1 MDLMKRLGI
10 CFILAF
16 LVLGANPDA
25 GFSTPRAELE
35 NRLEDCA
42 RALKDMLDA
51 PDGGIPA
58 DLLRRSRAIVVFPAV
73 LKAGLGVGGHYGR
86 GIVLRRDPSK
96 GKWGPPAFVRLL
108 GGSFGWQVGIQSTDL
123 VLLVM
128 SDVNLRSLFRDR
140 VTIGA
145 DASVAAGPIG
155 RDASATT
162 DIDLSAGMLSYSRAK
177 GLFAG
182 VAIKGS
188 ILEVDW
194 GANESFYGSDLSVID
209 IFFRG
214 KGKLSPAA
222 QRVVDILNRASR

>member
-1 MDLMKRLGI
+1 MLRPGV
-10 CFILAF
+10 CFILA
-16 LVLGANPDA
+16 LLAIGANPDA
-25 GFSTPRAELE
+25 AFSAPRAELE
-35 NRLEDCA
+35 SRLEECA
-42 RALKDMLDA
+42 RALNDMLDA
-51 PDGGIPA
+51 TDGGIPA
-58 DLLRRSRAIVVFPAV
+58 DLLRRSRAIVVLPAV
-73 LKAGLGVGGHYGR
+73 LKAGLGVGGHYGK
-86 GIVLRRDPSK
+86 GIILRRNPSQ

-140 VTIGA
+140 ITIGA
-145 DASVAAGPIG
+145 DASVAAGPVG
-155 RDASATT
+155 RDASASA

-182 VAIKGS
+182 IAIKGS

-194 GANESFYGSDLSVID
+194 AANESFYGSDLSLID
-209 IFFRG
+209 IFFQG

-222 QRVVDILNRASR
+222 QKVVDILNRASR